1 MLRRMVKHH
10 TDTEG
15 GECSDTGREGIRES
29 IYQKVLKLLHW
40 KNTFKIK
47 KKKTNLIIANR
58 RGSPRIMKLRKF
70 FRLTST
76 QGKLVH
82 G

>member
-47 KKKTNLIIANR
+47 KKKQTL
-58 RGSPRIMKLRKF
+58 
-70 FRLTST
+70 
-76 QGKLVH
+76 
-82 G
+82 